1 MKINFPFS
9 SKICLTIKTK
19 KDMKQKKQRKK
30 LKKEVKNS
38 VRTFANSKTGL
49 SYTDMCRYYGA
60 DYAVKVLNNL

>member
-9 SKICLTIKTK
+9 SKICLTIKPK
-19 KDMKQKKQRKK
+19 KDMKTKEAKKEV
-30 LKKEVKNS
+30 KKEVKNS

>member
-19 KDMKQKKQRKK
+19 KRYENKEAKKEV
-30 LKKEVKNS
+30 KKEVKNS

-49 SYTDMCRYYGA
+49 SYTDMCRYYDA

>member
-1 MKINFPFS
+1 M
-9 SKICLTIKTK
+9 KTK
-19 KDMKQKKQRKK
+19 EA
-30 LKKEVKNS
+30 KKEVKKLKNS

>member
-19 KDMKQKKQRKK
+19 KDMKTKEA
-30 LKKEVKNS
+30 KKEVKNS

>member
-1 MKINFPFS
+1 M
-9 SKICLTIKTK
+9 KTK
-19 KDMKQKKQRKK
+19 EA
-30 LKKEVKNS
+30 KKEVKN

>member
-1 MKINFPFS
+1 
-9 SKICLTIKTK
+9 
-19 KDMKQKKQRKK
+19 MKQKKQRKK